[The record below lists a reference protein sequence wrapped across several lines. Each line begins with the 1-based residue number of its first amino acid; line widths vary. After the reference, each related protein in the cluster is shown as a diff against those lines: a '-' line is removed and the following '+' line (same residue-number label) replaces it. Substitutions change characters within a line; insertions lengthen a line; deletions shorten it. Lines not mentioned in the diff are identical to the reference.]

1 MHRCPMHRFDMI
13 WAILAAVLAACVIIA
28 LDL

>member
-1 MHRCPMHRFDMI
+1 MGARVI
-13 WAILAAVLAACVIIA
+13 WAILAAALAACVIIA